1 MNTVR
6 KLSKSVPRHLSL
18 VLGSTCRNVHAVVLP
33 RLPYAHYADAFVLS
47 RRPLRWGLRVRLPF
61 TPLPAVRCRPPLRTP
76 WVDAS
81 EMSSSRRR
89 TSAAPIPASWPATAT
104 VPSPRH
110 TPTSSEYEKREAF
123 PPPLGVL
130 FLRFQPGHNGF
141 ERRGIQRFRGL
152 SHREI
157 GEANALGVSVLGLYH
172 STSAS
177 RGGDFGRLR
186 VAVRDRPQHGFRR
199 LPRSHTKRET
209 NNAVIPDVRRN
220 GIGGR
225 LLREQH
231 HAPSGRAPL
240 ADDGRDSTLATFDK
254 GFVFLRPSRG
264 VEERLTF
271 INDHEVERMERRRTT
286 VPKVG
291 VGIAPRMGFQIFNAT
306 LCQLFQLVSRRLQIE
321 VTFIVVE

>member
-18 VLGSTCRNVHAVVLP
+18 VLGRPCRNVHAVVLP

-123 PPPLGVL
+123 PPPFGVL
-130 FLRFQPGHNGF
+130 IPTLP
-141 ERRGIQRFRGL
+141 IQRPRFR
-152 SHREI
+152 
-157 GEANALGVSVLGLYH
+157 
-172 STSAS
+172 AS
-177 RGGDFGRLR
+177 RNPTLSPLQSPADM
-186 VAVRDRPQHGFRR
+186 
-199 LPRSHTKRET
+199 
-209 NNAVIPDVRRN
+209 RN
-220 GIGGR
+220 GRTECGHPR
-225 LLREQH
+225 LE
-231 HAPSGRAPL
+231 
-240 ADDGRDSTLATFDK
+240 
-254 GFVFLRPSRG
+254 RPRHR
-264 VEERLTF
+264 VEEPEFR
-271 INDHEVERMERRRTT
+271 
-286 VPKVG
+286 
-291 VGIAPRMGFQIFNAT
+291 
-306 LCQLFQLVSRRLQIE
+306 
-321 VTFIVVE
+321 